1 MSSAHETGPPAAI
14 PASLSTAK
22 RAAMAAVWVA
32 LRECSTR
39 KGRPLVLGRDPE
51 KDRCGEMNE
60 CVTRGSVW
68 GWVFQERF

>member
-1 MSSAHETGPPAAI
+1 
-14 PASLSTAK
+14 
-22 RAAMAAVWVA
+22 MAAVWVA